1 MEAWVAWLM
10 GLFRSEHIEFA
21 LFAAAFISATVL
33 PGGSEAVLAG
43 AVAGTPSRVVEFVL
57 IAMLGNALGGMTG
70 WCIGRFIPERKKE
83 GKALAWLHKYGYL
96 GPLMTRLLTAQNSGY
111 WALLTT
117 WLPLF
122 GDALPIAAGWLRLK
136 ALPCF
141 LLIALGKGLR
151 YAVVAGAVLP
161 LAA

>member
-43 AVAGTPSRVVEFVL
+43 AVAGTPSRAVEFVL

-83 GKALAWLHKYGYL
+83 GKALAWLHKYGY
-96 GPLMTRLLTAQNSGY
+96 
-111 WALLTT
+111 WALLMT

>member
-1 MEAWVAWLM
+1 M
-10 GLFRSEHIEFA
+10 
-21 LFAAAFISATVL
+21 
-33 PGGSEAVLAG
+33 LAG

-83 GKALAWLHKYGYL
+83 GKALAWLHKYGY
-96 GPLMTRLLTAQNSGY
+96 
-111 WALLTT
+111 WALLMT
-117 WLPLF
+117 
-122 GDALPIAAGWLRLK
+122 WLRLK

>member
-10 GLFRSEHIEFA
+10 ELFRSEHIEFA

-83 GKALAWLHKYGYL
+83 GKALAWLHKYGY
-96 GPLMTRLLTAQNSGY
+96 
-111 WALLTT
+111 WALLMT

-122 GDALPIAAGWLRLK
+122 GDALFSFNCIGQGAALCGGGLRG
-136 ALPCF
+136 AAACR
-141 LLIALGKGLR
+141 LIAQK
-151 YAVVAGAVLP
+151 AF
-161 LAA
+161 